1 MAANMIQEASGIN
14 NGNSRKHMMLHIV
27 RGVQVHMC
35 GNLSLRIFI
44 LLTLSFN
51 TAIKLLSMSTS
62 FGVPPN
68 WVSHLNL
75 HGGVDSGD
83 LTLERQFSKRAV
95 GVGAAALEGC
105 IEFMQGL

>member
-1 MAANMIQEASGIN
+1 VWQLE
-14 NGNSRKHMMLHIV
+14 
-27 RGVQVHMC
+27 
-35 GNLSLRIFI
+35 FT

-83 LTLERQFSKRAV
+83 LTLADPVRDESTTPCLRISCRVVSWGFV
-95 GVGAAALEGC
+95 AADPLSRLS
-105 IEFMQGL
+105 QRRRLLL